1 MGRLT
6 CAAIVFGLLAC
17 IAGAAPLLQYEAG
30 ADGPI
35 WIDAAGYP
43 TREAHEALALLR
55 HAADEG
61 LDPSEYDS
69 ASLEK
74 LAVVLKA
81 RPRPSV
87 EEVATFNAL

>member
-17 IAGAAPLLQYEAG
+17 IVRAAPLLLNEAG

-43 TREAHEALALLR
+43 TRDAHEALALLR
-55 HAADEG
+55 NAADEG